1 MIVKSIIVNG
11 YRSFGN
17 TNNELK
23 LNPGVTTIVGVNGS
37 GKSNLMDII
46 GKIDLA
52 NGMNSA
58 VWNHAR
64 NRKLNTEIQIKV
76 VLIPQQESDESI
88 VGKEETIINLEEP
101 TIYQLSGGLASI
113 IEKKYNEFEIAS
125 IFSSVKYANGD
136 QRNEVINA
144 AKSLGQFSSIP
155 LNRYRRII
163 NQVKQNTSSFI
174 MDQELQQKAMLF
186 LEELDRLVDQCIS
199 ILPQFFYHNE
209 RKHLQDRYSI
219 EELQT
224 KNKNNQTTNLDSESK
239 ANDLFLSLIKT
250 AGIERSDV
258 IQAVET
264 TDFAARLTFQDTS
277 NKMLEQKVMMPLRKF
292 YKNNSENLTMRFH
305 IERNLLQIAINT
317 GVTATYYTERSNGL
331 KWYLNMF
338 IDLMNS
344 VNVNRPV
351 VYVLDEPGVHLHINA
366 QNELRSL
373 FFNQA
378 SDGTQIIY
386 TTHSPY
392 MIDENLACIRSITKD
407 PNAEISIIN
416 NSIYGKQIAHQSDL
430 ETLTPIADAIGMD
443 IKLSPGLSPQ
453 KLNVIVEGITDQ
465 IYLHAMIKKL
475 EFDDSKFCIIPS
487 TGADKIHFL
496 CSILMGWGF
505 RFIAL
510 FDYDDKGKRC
520 CKELEKT
527 LGLNYMSG
535 FMMLKNMSEEEYAA
549 IQKIDDKNAV
559 VIESLISEE
568 DRSKYEIHRHGT
580 AEQKKIN
587 AVKFADAISKDGQ
600 ITKET
605 MENFLNVLQ
614 AIEAYANREAEEGI
628 PSC

>member
-1 MIVKSIIVNG
+1 MSEG
-11 YRSFGN
+11 RY
-17 TNNELK
+17 
-23 LNPGVTTIVGVNGS
+23 
-37 GKSNLMDII
+37 
-46 GKIDLA
+46 
-52 NGMNSA
+52 
-58 VWNHAR
+58 
-64 NRKLNTEIQIKV
+64 
-76 VLIPQQESDESI
+76 VLDD
-88 VGKEETIINLEEP
+88 
-101 TIYQLSGGLASI
+101 A
-113 IEKKYNEFEIAS
+113 
-125 IFSSVKYANGD
+125 KYANGD

-144 AKSLGQFSSIP
+144 AKSLGQFSANP
-155 LNRYRRII
+155 LNQYKRII
-163 NQVKQNTSSFI
+163 NQVKQHTSSFI
-174 MDQELQQKAMLF
+174 MDQELQQKVMLF
-186 LEELDRLVDQCIS
+186 LEELDGLADQCIS

-209 RKHLQDRYSI
+209 NKHLQDRYTI

-277 NKMLEQKVMMPLRKF
+277 NKMLEQKVMMPFRQF
-292 YKNNSENLTMRFH
+292 YKNNSENLTMRFQ

-331 KWYLNMF
+331 KWYLNLF

-378 SDGTQIIY
+378 AEGTQIIY

-407 PNAEISIIN
+407 PNSEISAIN
-416 NSIYGKQIAHQSDL
+416 NSLYGKQIAHESDL

-443 IKLSPGLSPQ
+443 IRLSPGLSPQ

-465 IYLHAMIKKL
+465 IYLHAMTRKL
-475 EFDDSKFCIIPS
+475 KIDDSKFCIIPS
-487 TGADKIHFL
+487 TGADKIHYL

-510 FDYDDKGKRC
+510 FDYDDKGKKC
-520 CKELEKT
+520 CKELEKA
-527 LGLNYMSG
+527 LGLTYKSG
-535 FMMLKNMSEEEYAA
+535 FIMLKDISAEEYGKP
-549 IQKIDDKNAV
+549 QRIDDKNSV
-559 VIESLISEE
+559 VIESLISEA
-568 DRSKYEIHRHGT
+568 DRSKYEIHRHET

-587 AVKFADAISKDGQ
+587 AVRFADAISKDGQ

-605 MENFLNVLQ
+605 EENFLHILQ
-614 AIEAYANREAEEGI
+614 TIESYANREAEEGA
-628 PSC
+628 SAC

>member
-17 TNNELK
+17 INNELK

-37 GKSNLMDII
+37 GKSNLMDLI

-64 NRKLNTEIQIKV
+64 NRRLNTEIQIKV
-76 VLIPQQESDESI
+76 VLIPQHASDESI
-88 VGKEETIINLEEP
+88 TGKEETIIDLGEQTP
-101 TIYQLSGGLASI
+101 YHLSGGLANA
-113 IEKKYNEFEIAS
+113 IEKKYNEFDIM
-125 IFSSVKYANGD
+125 SVFNSAKYANGD
-136 QRNEVINA
+136 QRNEVINTV
-144 AKSLGQFSSIP
+144 KSLGQFSANP

-163 NQVKQNTSSFI
+163 NQVKQNASSFI
-174 MDQELQQKAMLF
+174 TDQEIQGKAMLF
-186 LEELDRLVDQCIS
+186 LAELDSLVDLCIS

-209 RKHLQDRYSI
+209 RKSLQDRYTI

-239 ANDLFLSLIKT
+239 VNDLFLSLIKT

-264 TDFAARLTFQDTS
+264 TDYAERLTFQDTS
-277 NKMLEQKVMMPLRKF
+277 NKKLEQKVMMPFRRF
-292 YKNNSENLTMRFH
+292 YKNNSENLTMRFQ
-305 IERNLLQIAINT
+305 IDRNLLQIAINT

-378 SDGTQIIY
+378 ADGTQIIY

-407 PNAEISIIN
+407 HDSEVSEIN

-475 EFDDSKFCIIPS
+475 GFDDSKFCVMPS

-527 LGLNYMSG
+527 LGLTYKSG
-535 FMMLKNMSEEEYAA
+535 FMMLKSISEEEYDVL
-549 IQKIDDKNAV
+549 QKIDDENAV
-559 VIESLISEE
+559 VIESLLSEE

-580 AEQKKIN
+580 TEQKKIN
-587 AVKFADAISKDGQ
+587 AVRFADAISKSGQ
-600 ITKET
+600 ITKATE
-605 MENFLNVLQ
+605 ENFLRVLQ
-614 AIEAYANREAEEGI
+614 TIESYANREAE
-628 PSC
+628 